1 MRDKTIS
8 KFLCRIITLL
18 VYIAIIFL
26 LFVSALS
33 EIYYEENAV
42 TDLFKEY
49 KKVLIIC
56 SAVIICIM
64 LIILLIK
71 YTYKE
76 EKRLLIYRVLDVVV
90 RIILTSPLT
99 ILVSYYFYSLTDFEW
114 YIKFLFGVLTF
125 IILNWLNR
133 LALQESLGTSFVIRD
148 EL

>member
-18 VYIAIIFL
+18 VYIAMTFI
-26 LFVSALS
+26 LFFAALS
-33 EIYYEENAV
+33 EIYYEDNV
-42 TDLFKEY
+42 ITDFLKQY
-49 KKVLIIC
+49 KRVLIIC
-56 SAVIICIM
+56 SALIICIM

-71 YTYKE
+71 YTYNE
-76 EKRLLIYRVLDVVV
+76 ERRLLIYRILDVVV

-99 ILVSYYFYSLTDFEW
+99 LLISYYFYSLTNFEW
-114 YIKFLFGVLTF
+114 YIKFLFALLIF